1 MAINVKPNGDYT
13 FELRSDVDPK
23 FACEPDDLLLSHD
36 RHFIAVTNKG
46 GKAGAEATS
55 SLLHIYRS
63 GRCVLVVPMR
73 RRGPVGLATGYS
85 GFLLPVS
92 SKESAIRSAFLGL
105 RAFFQQNRN
114 KRFELQQS
122 VWRKS
127 AGNAHREALILR
139 IVSEYFSVDL
149 MPSRVL
155 DLAALTEVTEE
166 KLLAL
171 YDQKVRN
178 QIRNAK
184 TSEMEIVAQDLH
196 GEAAIPQLLEL
207 LTETHAC
214 MDVAR
219 QATKMRTRELQRMN
233 DEFSSYLRSGGRVVF
248 GVSRVSGKCI
258 SANIFVLFNGIALYH
273 TAFCLDEYKKT
284 NIMPVLMH
292 RNILESARSGAEV
305 IELGR
310 VIDYDKKSLNLD
322 AYKAQF
328 GNDIRFAL
336 RIRYGWIW
344 IPDWVRNSFGRS
356 F

>member
-1 MAINVKPNGDYT
+1 MTINVKPNGDYT
-13 FELRSDVDPK
+13 FELRLDVDPK
-23 FACEPDDLLLSHD
+23 FAYDPDDFLLSHD
-36 RHFIAVTNKG
+36 RHFIEVTNKG
-46 GKAGAEATS
+46 GKTGPDATS
-55 SLLHIYRS
+55 SLLHIYRA

-73 RRGPVGLATGYS
+73 KRGPVGLTTGYS
-85 GFLLPVS
+85 GFLLPAN
-92 SKESAIRSAFLGL
+92 SKESAIRSALLGL
-105 RAFFQQNRN
+105 RAFFRQNRN

-127 AGNAHREALILR
+127 ANNPHREALILR
-139 IVSEYFSVDL
+139 IVSEYFSADL

-155 DLAALTEVTEE
+155 DLALLIEATEE
-166 KLLAL
+166 CLLAL

-184 TSEMEIVAQDLH
+184 TSDMEIVTKNLH
-196 GEAAIPQLLEL
+196 EGAAIQMLVEM

-219 QATKMRTRELQRMN
+219 QATKMRTRELQRMI
-233 DEFSSYLRSGGRVVF
+233 DEFSSYLLSGGRVVF
-248 GVSRVSGKCI
+248 SVARVSGRCI
-258 SANIFVLFNGIALYH
+258 SANIVVLFNGTALYH

-292 RNILESARSGAEV
+292 RNILASARSGAKM

-310 VIDYDKKSLNLD
+310 VIEFDRKSLNLD

-328 GNDIRFAL
+328 SNDIRFAL
-336 RIRYGWIW
+336 RIRFGWIW
-344 IPDWVRNSFGRS
+344 IPVWVRSTFGRS